1 MMKNMY
7 RNDEALTI
15 RLKMPGTGK
24 TVTSA
29 PIHIGQKGGID
40 SAVISLKHEEL
51 PALAAGKTMTLT
63 VESSEDGDAWTELDS
78 PKLVA
83 TGGDSNG
90 SGSGEVFMR
99 VPLEAGPW
107 LRLKIAAETSAGDST
122 AQEAV
127 LAVKV

>member
-40 SAVISLKHEEL
+40 SAVI
-51 PALAAGKTMTLT
+51 
-63 VESSEDGDAWTELDS
+63 
-78 PKLVA
+78 
-83 TGGDSNG
+83 
-90 SGSGEVFMR
+90 
-99 VPLEAGPW
+99 
-107 LRLKIAAETSAGDST
+107 
-122 AQEAV
+122 
-127 LAVKV
+127 

>member
-51 PALAAGKTMTLT
+51 PALAAGKTMT
-63 VESSEDGDAWTELDS
+63 VMPGRNWIPRS
-78 PKLVA
+78 
-83 TGGDSNG
+83 
-90 SGSGEVFMR
+90 
-99 VPLEAGPW
+99 W
-107 LRLKIAAETSAGDST
+107 LRRGERAMVPAPEKCSCAFRWRPAPGCA
-122 AQEAV
+122 
-127 LAVKV
+127 

>member
-15 RLKMPGTGK
+15 RLNLPATGK
-24 TVTSA
+24 TVTSD

-40 SAVISLKHEEL
+40 SAVISLKHDAL
-51 PALAAGKTMTLT
+51 PALAADKTVKFA
-63 VESSEDGDAWTELDS
+63 VESSEDGAIWSSLAA
-78 PKLVA
+78 PLLIA
-83 TGGDSNG
+83 TGVAANG
-90 SGSGEVFMR
+90 ARSEEVLLR

-107 LRLKIAAETSAGDST
+107 LRLKIEASASAGDNT
-122 AQEAV
+122 AQKAV

>member
-1 MMKNMY
+1 MMEEY
-7 RNDEALTI
+7 VPHDEAHD
-15 RLKMPGTGK
+15 RLQKMLRTGK

-63 VESSEDGDAWTELDS
+63 VESSEDGDAWTEQDS

-83 TGGDSNG
+83 TGGESNG
-90 SGSGEVFMR
+90 SAPESIHAS
-99 VPLEAGPW
+99 VPLRPAW

>member
-63 VESSEDGDAWTELDS
+63 VESSEDGDAWDG
-78 PKLVA
+78 
-83 TGGDSNG
+83 TG
-90 SGSGEVFMR
+90 F
-99 VPLEAGPW
+99 PEAGCD
-107 LRLKIAAETSAGDST
+107 GG
-122 AQEAV
+122 
-127 LAVKV
+127 

>member
-15 RLKMPGTGK
+15 RLNMPGTGK
-24 TVTSA
+24 TVTSD

-40 SAVISLKHEEL
+40 SAVISLTHAAL

-63 VESSEDGDAWTELDS
+63 GESSEDGADWEELDA
-78 PKLVA
+78 PQLTA
-83 TGGDSNG
+83 TGAEGNG
-90 SGSGEVFMR
+90 ADSGEVLMR
-99 VPLEAGPW
+99 IPLEAGPW
-107 LRLKIAAETSAGDST
+107 LRLKIVAETSAGDNT
-122 AQEAV
+122 AQKAV

>member
-83 TGGDSNG
+83 TGGESNG
-90 SGSGEVFMR
+90 SGSGEVFM
-99 VPLEAGPW
+99 LS
-107 LRLKIAAETSAGDST
+107 LIHI
-122 AQEAV
+122 
-127 LAVKV
+127 